1 MFVEVLIVNDND
13 TLKEPL
19 SFSTDD
25 LYVQCMTDISK
36 TMKISVSDDNSTL
49 DVNFNVPIKDI
60 VKFIVDE
67 GAVQFDRN
75 ADVAN
80 VVNRKISAFNRIVE
94 DKRSGQ
100 IVIDFITG
108 KCKRV

>member
-1 MFVEVLIVNDND
+1 MDNS
-13 TLKEPL
+13 LKEPL

-49 DVNFNVPIKDI
+49 NVNFSIPIKDI

-67 GAVQFDRN
+67 GAVTFDRN
-75 ADVAN
+75 VDIAN

-94 DKRSGQ
+94 DKRSGP
-100 IVIDFITG
+100 IVIDFVTG
-108 KCKRV
+108 RRVRE

>member
-1 MFVEVLIVNDND
+1 
-13 TLKEPL
+13 
-19 SFSTDD
+19 
-25 LYVQCMTDISK
+25 MTDISK
-36 TMKISVSDDNSTL
+36 TMKISVSYDNSTL
-49 DVNFNVPIKDI
+49 NVNFNVPIKDI

-80 VVNRKISAFNRIVE
+80 VVNRKISTFNRIVE
-94 DKRSGQ
+94 DKRSGP

-108 KCKRV
+108 KRKRV